1 MLPTTLIPTDA
12 LAPETLHAA
21 FSRAFSDYLAGP
33 FVLSLEQWPGF
44 LLRQGIDLRLGRA
57 ALQAQTGEVLAFA
70 LVAPRPGLARWRL
83 GTMGAVPEARGSG
96 AAVQLLQD
104 FVQRG
109 REAGLV
115 AVELEV
121 FAQNERALR
130 LYRRHGFVEQHALH
144 GWQRAADAAPLD
156 ADVGTRVSASCDDAC
171 ACDGAG
177 QADALA
183 WLRQAEAVIPDLPLQ
198 VGATVVGALPVPW
211 QAWRRDRAQLVFT
224 VDPEAGVIVR
234 SLIDLD
240 PAQEGAQA
248 LLRQLV
254 QRHAGRRVSLPPLQR
269 PDLGGHAAQRCGF
282 TREALHQFIMR
293 RDLTGPLLRDEAPTD
308 AGAIAAVH
316 TAAFREHPFS
326 RHDEAQIVERLRNRG
341 ALTLSLVALE
351 PSSGEVLGH
360 AAFSPVQVQGEGEGG
375 VGGWQGLGPV
385 AVRPG
390 RQRQGVGSA
399 LVRAGLARLRAA
411 GSPGCVVLGDP
422 AWYGRFG
429 FRAVDGLTLPGVP
442 PGHFLALRLDES
454 RPWPR
459 GRVSYDSAFGG

>member
-1 MLPTTLIPTDA
+1 MNAVDLIPTDQ
-12 LAPETLHAA
+12 LAQGTLHAA
-21 FSRAFSDYLAGP
+21 FGRAFADYLAGP
-33 FVLSLEQWPGF
+33 FTLAPQQWPGF
-44 LLRQGIDLRLGRA
+44 LLRQGIDLSLGRA
-57 ALQAQTGEVLAFA
+57 AVQEPTGEVLAFA
-70 LVAPRPGLARWRL
+70 LVAPRPSLSRWRL

-96 AAVQLLQD
+96 AAVRLLQD

-109 REAGLV
+109 RDAGLA

-156 ADVGTRVSASCDDAC
+156 ADVGPRVEASFDAV
-171 ACDGAG
+171 G
-177 QADALA
+177 QDDALA
-183 WLRQAEAVIPDLPLQ
+183 WLRQTEAVMPDLPLQ

-211 QAWRRDRAQLVFT
+211 QAWRHDRAQLVFT
-224 VDPEAGVIVR
+224 VDPDAGVIVR

-240 PAQEGAQA
+240 PAQRDAQA
-248 LLRQLV
+248 LLGQLMAHHPGV
-254 QRHAGRRVSLPPLQR
+254 KVSVPPLQR
-269 PDLGGHAAQRCGF
+269 LDLGGEALQRCGF
-282 TREALHQFIMR
+282 ARDALHQFIMR
-293 RDLTGPLLRDEAPTD
+293 RDLAGPLLRDEAPAE

-316 TAAFREHPFS
+316 AAAFREHPFS
-326 RHDEAQIVERLRNRG
+326 RHDEAQIVERLRERG

-360 AAFSPVQVQGEGEGG
+360 AAFSPVQVQGEAQGALR
-375 VGGWQGLGPV
+375 GWQGLGPV

-411 GSPGCVVLGDP
+411 GLPGCVVLGDP
-422 AWYGRFG
+422 GWYGRFG
-429 FRAVDGLTLPGVP
+429 FQAVDGLTLPGVP

-454 RPWPR
+454 HAWPR
-459 GRVSYDSAFGG
+459 GRVSYDAAFGG